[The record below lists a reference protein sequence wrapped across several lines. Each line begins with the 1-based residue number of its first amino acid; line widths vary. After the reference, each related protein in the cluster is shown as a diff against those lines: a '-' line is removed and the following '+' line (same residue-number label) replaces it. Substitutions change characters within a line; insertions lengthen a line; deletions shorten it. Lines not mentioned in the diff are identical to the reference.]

1 MLSDQARTM
10 RSISWV
16 SRYFCRILFQMQD
29 DLGAARDALGVL
41 LAGRR
46 DFKPAAAR
54 GRPDEDLIRTGAA
67 AGDDDALGH
76 HERRIEADAE
86 LADQIG
92 AVLGLGEAG
101 QKGFGAGAR
110 DGAEIV
116 DQLLPVHADAA
127 VDDGKR
133 VRLSCSAR
141 YGFSAARRR
150 RSVRARRSP
159 HSAACRRRP
168 TRSKSAR
175 AGRCRSPNRPSA
187 PSGSKVR
194 QPRPG
199 TAGIRRRW
207 SWSYGAHWQEQAGG
221 KP

>member
-1 MLSDQARTM
+1 
-10 RSISWV
+10 
-16 SRYFCRILFQMQD
+16 MQD
-29 DLGAARDALGVL
+29 DLGAARDARSVL
-41 LAGRR
+41 LASGR

-54 GRPDEDLIRTGAA
+54 GRPDQNLIRTGAA
-67 AGDDDALGH
+67 AGDHDAIGN

-101 QKGFGAGAR
+101 EKGFRAGAR

-127 VDDGKR
+127 VDHGKR
-133 VRLSCSAR
+133 IGRLVRRDADF
-141 YGFSAARRR
+141 GRRA
-150 RSVRARRSP
+150 VGDQLGRAISP
-159 HSAACRRRP
+159 HSAACRRHP

-187 PSGSKVR
+187 PSGSEVR
-194 QPRPG
+194 RPRPG
-199 TAGIRRRW
+199 TAGIRGQWWWSSGARW
-207 SWSYGAHWQEQAGG
+207 EQG
-221 KP
+221 KSKALI